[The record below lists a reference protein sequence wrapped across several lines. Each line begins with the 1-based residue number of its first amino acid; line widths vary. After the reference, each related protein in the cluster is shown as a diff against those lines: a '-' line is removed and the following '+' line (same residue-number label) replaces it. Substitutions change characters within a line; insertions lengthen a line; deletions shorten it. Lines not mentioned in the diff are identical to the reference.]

1 MKKMAIVFLLAGLFS
16 AVFASDPSEIH
27 PGLKNAIDAGN
38 IELAENIINKVG
50 VNHLYLP
57 ATLSIPDAERLY
69 ANRLDDD
76 MLAMYFCRKDRWN
89 SGISFCDAAF
99 TKKYVEYSCNGK
111 RPIDVKVCAA
121 WMEKSA
127 PQEWLAYE
135 EGICQSQETI
145 ENCKKLIDSIDNEK
159 RMEYFKRLES
169 KNLLQYDTMVSY
181 DTTVMEPIPVKE
193 CLARMDEYAAN
204 QRAVINSKR
213 NGTFEF
219 LFGFCSFDG
228 TNASKKTCM
237 AKLDKAV
244 KEVKKDCK
252 KGTEKRS
259 VKKTVSRKKKILPFE
274 SSMNNQRYYLDEYPW
289 FKIDGKWLADVRFLE
304 KYIGLRE
311 MYGMKGESLAVYI
324 LKDKYARKGDLDI
337 NMLVRYCK
345 EYPTIDKSAAKEF
358 GFELFSCEKILND
371 YNYVC
376 DDNVDS
382 TRIFNSALN
391 GGETQNLY
399 CDFNRWRSLTVIEDS
414 LGLCTRKLIGSI
426 AKNGMVC
433 DTSWKYPARVD
444 LEDEPCENAKVVKS
458 RFGDISY
465 KCENGTWL
473 IDGEDKFVD
482 MRDGQTYRF
491 VSIGSQT
498 WMAENLNLDVENS
511 WCYDN
516 NNENCVKYGHL
527 YTWKE
532 AKAACPEDW
541 HLPSRN
547 EFIVLLDEIG
557 ENAAEKLKSAEGWDG
572 HGGKDSYGFSALPAG
587 YYARGYSQWFSSLG
601 DGAYIWSLTEAYSGH
616 AYTLDFYYN
625 EADYNNEANVRD
637 YHSETEGLSVRCL
650 KDSN

>member
-1 MKKMAIVFLLAGLFS
+1 MAVVFLLAGLFS
-16 AVFASDPSEIH
+16 TVFASNPSEIH
-27 PGLKNAIDAGN
+27 PGLKKAIDDGN

-50 VNHLYLP
+50 VEDMYCP
-57 ATLSIPDAERLY
+57 ATLSIADAERLY
-69 ANRLDDD
+69 AKRLERNPLNLYECKHGLLD
-76 MLAMYFCRKDRWN
+76 K
-89 SGISFCDAAF
+89 SFCDEKF
-99 TKKYVEYSCNGK
+99 LMKYVEYSCNGK
-111 RPIDVKVCAA
+111 RPIDAKVCST
-121 WMEKSA
+121 WMKQSD
-127 PQEWLAYE
+127 PLEWVAYE

-244 KEVKKDCK
+244 KEVKKDCE

-274 SSMNNQRYYLDEYPW
+274 SSMNKQRYYLENRYLW
-289 FKIDGKWLADVRFLE
+289 YKMDGKWLADVRFLE
-304 KYIGLRE
+304 KYIGLWE
-311 MYGMKGESLAVYI
+311 WNGMKGENLEVYL
-324 LKDKYARKGDLDI
+324 LKDEYARKGDLDI
-337 NMLVRYCK
+337 NMLVRDCK
-345 EYPTIDKSAAKEF
+345 EYPSIDKSAAKEF

-382 TRIFNSALN
+382 TRIFNSTLN

-491 VSIGSQT
+491 VSIGNQT
-498 WMAENLNLDVENS
+498 WMAENLNVDAKKS

-516 NNENCVKYGHL
+516 DDEKCVSYGRL

-532 AKAACPEDW
+532 AKIACPEGW
-541 HLPSRN
+541 HLPSWN

-557 ENAAEKLKSAEGWDG
+557 ENAAEKLKSAEGWGG

-587 YYARGYSQWFSSLG
+587 HYSSNFKEFSYLG
-601 DGAYIWSLTEAYSGH
+601 DYTYFWSSTEVNSGYAYFLTLNGNIARVGS
-616 AYTLDFYYN
+616 YN
-625 EADYNNEANVRD
+625 KTDGY
-637 YHSETEGLSVRCL
+637 SVRCL